1 MGVLKCLL
9 KYNLTILVL
18 TSAHHTQ
25 SLLGGNAQSHICS
38 PIQKFW
44 IAPKTDG
51 WFGFELTKNI
61 LVKAPN
67 GSMSILF
74 VSFQRKEIL
83 SVSYSF
89 QPKHTQLGYKM
100 KINFEKCF
108 L

>member
-1 MGVLKCLL
+1 MLDHAFAPPPPFRNSG
-9 KYNLTILVL
+9 
-18 TSAHHTQ
+18 S
-25 SLLGGNAQSHICS
+25 
-38 PIQKFW
+38 
-44 IAPKTDG
+44 APKTDG

-100 KINFEKCF
+100 KINFENFFFVEKNRLSSTIKNNSLF
-108 L
+108 TNYRM